1 MYMYNVIIP
10 TAFVLT
16 QGADDDNYDD
26 DIDGGDY
33 DGLDDRSESV
43 DSNAS
48 VNGDALSA
56 DDMYDNDDDAPLR
69 LELRFEDMDRSNEPE
84 TLFNELLDTLGHGV
98 QGAEDEDDTNLTMKD
113 ITRAVRALRYPR
125 ELRFSEDFFAGS
137 SDPNR
142 AGDFQHLDHLLA
154 GSGSGSGM
162 NGGRSGGIDGL
173 GGPGGGMLQ
182 TKNIFPDDDVEK
194 GDDDDTGLGSGQGV
208 LEVGAAESGATAGPA
223 ENSDQKEE

>member
-1 MYMYNVIIP
+1 
-10 TAFVLT
+10 
-16 QGADDDNYDD
+16 
-26 DIDGGDY
+26 
-33 DGLDDRSESV
+33 V

-56 DDMYDNDDDAPLR
+56 DGMDEDAPLR
-69 LELRFEDMDRSNEPE
+69 LELRFDETDRSYEPE
-84 TLFNELLDTLGHGV
+84 TLFNELLDTLGHGI

-137 SDPNR
+137 SDPDR
-142 AGDFQHLDHLLA
+142 TGEFRHLDHLLA

-162 NGGRSGGIDGL
+162 IGGHGV
-173 GGPGGGMLQ
+173 GGPEEGGMLQ
-182 TKNIFPDDDVEK
+182 TKNIFPDDDIEK

-208 LEVGAAESGATAGPA
+208 LEVGAAESGAMAGPA